1 MWSDRINYR
10 RVTFRPAAE
19 PPPPTPIPVLGPLV
33 DIKVGQRDGRLAEE
47 LVHAEEVTVQHLQS
61 DLGRVPLAGDRP
73 VNTHTVAESD
83 HSQTLALAEQKK
95 KKKKHRSRPGEALFS
110 RPLNAPSR
118 G

>member
-95 KKKKHRSRPGEALFS
+95 KKKHRSRPGEALFS